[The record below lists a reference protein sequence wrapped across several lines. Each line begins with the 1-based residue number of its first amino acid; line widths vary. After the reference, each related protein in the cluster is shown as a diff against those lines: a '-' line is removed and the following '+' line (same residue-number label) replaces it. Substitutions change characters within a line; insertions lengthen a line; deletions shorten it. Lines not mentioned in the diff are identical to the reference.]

1 MKNNSLFRKVEHWQI
16 ITLLMMAY
24 DAFAVS
30 ISYFVALWLRFDC
43 SYSKIEPRYFNAWLK
58 FVPVYIIFCITVFFM
73 TKLYRSI
80 WRFAS
85 YNELMRVIVSSA
97 VSSVFHTVAITIGYI
112 LLLAV
117 AAIYKLEYLI
127 DNAFVIDYPALGKKI
142 LGIYI
147 VILAVYFIS
156 ALLCYSLKYASSRK
170 RLARYFRML
179 RKLNHIY
186 LVEDGVV
193 KEEDE

>member
-1 MKNNSLFRKVEHWQI
+1 MLNERKI
-16 ITLLMMAY
+16 RLMTQLAIY
-24 DAFAVS
+24 EKKDGKEDLKLARYYKGDYA
-30 ISYFVALWLRFDC
+30 RFQ
-43 SYSKIEPRYFNAWLK
+43 AWK
-58 FVPVYIIFCITVFFM
+58 T
-73 TKLYRSI
+73 
-80 WRFAS
+80 A
-85 YNELMRVIVSSA
+85 
-97 VSSVFHTVAITIGYI
+97 VAITIGYI

-193 KEEDE
+193 KEDDE